1 MTPGRH
7 KISCLFLLG
16 ETPTT
21 GTVSKHQ
28 YGAHISPVP
37 SSAMT
42 LSYLWEIPRP
52 RGWLGL
58 YVCVNYIPRDQTRQP
73 VKTNDA
79 PFPPMDSSLP
89 VSRNGTIRESRS
101 AKGGKSIASTQ
112 YYARR

>member
-1 MTPGRH
+1 MGPGQY

-28 YGAHISPVP
+28 YGAHIFPVP

-58 YVCVNYIPRDQTRQP
+58 YVCVNYIPETRLHSQSKHMTP
-73 VKTNDA
+73 LPTHGKLLV
-79 PFPPMDSSLP
+79 SLSQRHDP
-89 VSRNGTIRESRS
+89 
-101 AKGGKSIASTQ
+101 
-112 YYARR
+112 